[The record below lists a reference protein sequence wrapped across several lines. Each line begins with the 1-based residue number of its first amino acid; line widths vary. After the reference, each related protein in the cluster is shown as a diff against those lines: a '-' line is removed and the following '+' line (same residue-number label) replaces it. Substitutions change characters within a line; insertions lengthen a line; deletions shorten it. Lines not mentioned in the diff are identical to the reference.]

1 MIQKFTTKRDA
12 NGNRYTLEIDHDKKR
27 FYPDYNTTCD
37 YSEYITISKTDRQK
51 LMDQAK
57 TAGYSVAFKA

>member
-12 NGNRYTLEIDHDKKR
+12 NGNRYTLTIDHNKKR
-27 FYPDYNTTCD
+27 LYPDYNTTCD

-51 LMDQAK
+51 LMDQAEK
-57 TAGYSVAFKA
+57 EGYCVTIRL

>member
-51 LMDQAK
+51 LMDQAEA
-57 TAGYSVAFKA
+57 AGYCVTIRL